1 MISQL
6 DAKCV
11 NEMLIRFLHLGEAQ
25 NYISSTVQ
33 PLIDLHSQ
41 PRNIYYLV
49 IDGLLPIP
57 QLRRHHC
64 MHWGLYL
71 HSCHISDAQI
81 HRL

>member
-11 NEMLIRFLHLGEAQ
+11 NEMLIRFLHFGEAQ

-41 PRNIYYLV
+41 PHNIYYLV
-49 IDGLLPIP
+49 DLRWPTAYPSTKETSLHALGPLSA
-57 QLRRHHC
+57 QLS
-64 MHWGLYL
+64 Y
-71 HSCHISDAQI
+71 I
-81 HRL
+81 